1 MDNSASTDNNP
12 NPGPAPQARTVDAG
26 RGLGWWTDA
35 WALFMRSAAMW
46 VVFGVIL
53 LVGLIALGL
62 VPVLGSLASAL
73 LFPVLVGGWMLAA
86 QKVQDGGTLEVG
98 DLFAGFQG
106 ERLTPLLVLG
116 ALLLAAM
123 LVIGVVAGVLGLGA
137 MFGMVAGGMH
147 QSAGGMVA
155 GMGAAMAAV
164 LVALVLGTLATMA
177 LWFAP
182 ALVVFRKLPPIE
194 AVKLSI
200 TAVLKNTVP
209 FLVYGLI
216 YIVASI
222 VASIP
227 FALGWLVLLPVS
239 MLTAYVSYRD
249 VFEAA

>member
-1 MDNSASTDNNP
+1 
-12 NPGPAPQARTVDAG
+12 
-26 RGLGWWTDA
+26 
-35 WALFMRSAAMW
+35 
-46 VVFGVIL
+46 
-53 LVGLIALGL
+53 
-62 VPVLGSLASAL
+62 
-73 LFPVLVGGWMLAA
+73 MLAA

-106 ERLTPLLVLG
+106 ERLAPLLVLG

-137 MFGMVAGGMH
+137 VFGMVAGGMH
-147 QSAGGMVA
+147 QSAGGIAA

-239 MLTAYVSYRD
+239 MLTAYVSYRE